1 MSTKRQISRDDILPM
16 DEYARVR
23 QERRRQVMT
32 LKRERRVEVGPL
44 ATFYFE
50 SYDTMWAQIHE
61 MLWIEKGGEQQIAD
75 ELAAYNPLIP
85 QGSELVATLMFEIE
99 DERRRKMLLSQLGGV
114 ERTVT
119 LEVGGSTVNAVPEEE
134 EGIERTTEAGKTS
147 SVHFLRF
154 PFTPE
159 AIEAFRE
166 ESPPAV
172 LGIGHENY
180 AHMAVIPKPVRKALL
195 ADFD

>member
-1 MSTKRQISRDDILPM
+1 MSMKRQIGRDDILSM
-16 DEYARVR
+16 DDYARVR
-23 QERRRQVMT
+23 QARRREVMA
-32 LKRERRVEVGPL
+32 LKRNRRVEVGPL

-50 SYDTMWAQIHE
+50 NYDTMWAQIHE

-99 DERRRKMLLSQLGGV
+99 DERRRKAVLSQLGGV
-114 ERTVT
+114 ERTIT
-119 LEVGGSTVNAVPEEE
+119 LEVGGSTITAVPEEE
-134 EGIERTTEAGKTS
+134 EGIERTTKAGKTS

-154 PFTPE
+154 PFTP
-159 AIEAFRE
+159 AAVEAFRD
-166 ESPPAV
+166 ESRQAV
-172 LGIGHENY
+172 LGIGHESY
-180 AHMAVIPKPVRKALL
+180 AHMAVIPKPVRQALL

>member
-1 MSTKRQISRDDILPM
+1 MDD
-16 DEYARVR
+16 YARVR
-23 QERRRQVMT
+23 QARRREVMA
-32 LKRERRVEVGPL
+32 LKRNRRVEVGPL

-50 SYDTMWAQIHE
+50 NYDTMWAQIHE

-99 DERRRKMLLSQLGGV
+99 DERRRKAVLSQLGGV
-114 ERTVT
+114 ERTIT
-119 LEVGGSTVNAVPEEE
+119 LEVGGSTITAVPEEE
-134 EGIERTTEAGKTS
+134 EGIERTTKAGKTS

-154 PFTPE
+154 PFTP
-159 AIEAFRE
+159 AAVEAFRD
-166 ESPPAV
+166 ESRQAV
-172 LGIGHENY
+172 LGIGHESY
-180 AHMAVIPKPVRKALL
+180 AHMAVIPKPVRQALL